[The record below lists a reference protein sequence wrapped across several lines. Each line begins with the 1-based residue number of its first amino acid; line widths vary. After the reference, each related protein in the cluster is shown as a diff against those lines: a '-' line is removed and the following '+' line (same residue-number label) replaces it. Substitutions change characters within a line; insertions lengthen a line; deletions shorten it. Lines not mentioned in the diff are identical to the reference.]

1 MLLTMADLTQEIHLA
16 GFVVRLWK
24 KLQKRV
30 EKKGQVNYL
39 IANMKKVGKK
49 SQVSYRMRKYK
60 KWEKRA
66 RSTTG

>member
-39 IANMKKVGKK
+39 IANIKKVGKK
-49 SQVSYRMRKYK
+49 SQVSYRMSKYK
-60 KWEKRA
+60 NSGEKEP
-66 RSTTG
+66 G